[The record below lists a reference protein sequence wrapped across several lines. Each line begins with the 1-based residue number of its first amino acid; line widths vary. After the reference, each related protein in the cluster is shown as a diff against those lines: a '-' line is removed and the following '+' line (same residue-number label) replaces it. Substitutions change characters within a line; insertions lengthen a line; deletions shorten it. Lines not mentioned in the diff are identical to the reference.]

1 MTKKVLPTGSPAA
14 PPTVWFVGAGPGNPE
29 LITVKGLA
37 LLKEADVLIYAG
49 SLVNPE
55 LVAQSGAKILLD
67 SWGMHLP
74 ELVAAM
80 EMHAKAGQKVVRLHS
95 GDPSLYGAIV
105 EQIAELEQRGIAVE
119 VVPGVSSLF
128 AAAAALKTQ
137 LTLRGIS
144 DSLIVTRPA
153 GKTLESDQITEFS
166 RLGTTMVIFLGTEKL
181 EEITAKL
188 ACPQTTPAAVIYH
201 ASWHDEKVVKG
212 TVATIAEKAR
222 AAGIEHTALL
232 VIGGV
237 VEPKRSGY
245 TQSHLY
251 S

>member
-1 MTKKVLPTGSPAA
+1 MRGAELAT
-14 PPTVWFVGAGPGNPE
+14 TVWFVGAGPGNPE
-29 LITVKGLA
+29 LITVKGLS
-37 LLKEADVLIYAG
+37 LLKDADVLIYAG

-55 LVAQSGAKILLD
+55 LVAQSGAKIKLD

-74 ELVAAM
+74 ELVEVM
-80 EMHAKAGQKVVRLHS
+80 ETHAKANKKVVRLHS

-105 EQIAELEQRGIAVE
+105 EQIAGLEKRGIAVV

-144 DSLIVTRPA
+144 DTLIVTRPA
-153 GKTLESDQITEFS
+153 GKTLGHDQITELS
-166 RLGTTMVIFLGTEKL
+166 RFGTTMAIFLGTEKL

-188 ACPQTTPAAVIYH
+188 ACPPDTPAAVVYH
-201 ASWHDEKVVKG
+201 ASWSDEKCVKG
-212 TVATIAEKAR
+212 TVATIADKAR

-232 VIGGV
+232 VIGGI
-237 VEPKRSGY
+237 VEPEKTGY